1 MNISGLQIKIKTD
14 NMDGETADEANNLL
28 RNGILVET
36 SKGLI
41 CMSLND
47 ALSSDLNLSVEDL
60 RNVAAQLISQQNVA
74 GSKDRILQTS
84 INCDSDGF
92 SSECSDISSIS
103 TTTSGS
109 GVQSAFL
116 TFSSLSND
124 IHTNIFNCEG
134 QIQSI
139 INRPKIVSIS
149 NLAFEK
155 TVHNVSSIITEK
167 IDAPLIELGSTN
179 GEMTNK
185 SSVTTNIK
193 THTAEELINPT
204 ISKNIVEVI
213 KPKKG
218 RGGWPKGRKRK
229 PELLNL
235 PPKAPATGYNLYLN
249 EQRKLFK
256 ESNLAFH
263 EITKIIGNRWSSLT
277 LEEKKPYLEKAEED
291 KKRYREELRQY
302 RQSDAY
308 RAYLTKKR
316 KKRLQNNVL
325 SESDMDATD
334 DFDEED
340 NEELYCRT
348 CDQWFHNLHNKREHL
363 QGKQHLQSV
372 AGDITRELGSDIEGV
387 ATTSTVSFSTSLD
400 ESSLDGMPN
409 LKNTTDGQTNTSC
422 NVYDAMANLA
432 AIVSKREKEIKILQN
447 RLDESKSQQ
456 EALCSQLLQLNE
468 RHKKLQKDLLQLKE
482 NEKNME
488 SRVFHLWQVPSW
500 FIITDFN
507 TDSATDFTEG
517 TE

>member
-1 MNISGLQIKIKTD
+1 MESPNLQIKIKSD
-14 NMDGETADEANNLL
+14 PNLEGEAADEANNLL

-47 ALSSDLNLSVEDL
+47 ALSLDLNLSVDDL
-60 RNVAAQLISQQNVA
+60 RNVAAQLISQQNVVA
-74 GSKDRILQTS
+74 HPTKIGHINL
-84 INCDSDGF
+84 NCDSDGF
-92 SSECSDISSIS
+92 SSECSDIS

-109 GVQSAFL
+109 TV
-116 TFSSLSND
+116 LSNFKT
-124 IHTNIFNCEG
+124 IPPLLNEVHANMFKYENQTN
-134 QIQSI
+134 SI
-139 INRPKIVSIS
+139 IRPKGENIIVLSEEKPVDVKIGISTITEPVMAVDPVVNQIKVSI
-149 NLAFEK
+149 
-155 TVHNVSSIITEK
+155 
-167 IDAPLIELGSTN
+167 D
-179 GEMTNK
+179 
-185 SSVTTNIK
+185 
-193 THTAEELINPT
+193 
-204 ISKNIVEVI
+204 IS

-235 PPKAPATGYNLYLN
+235 PPKAPATGYTLYLN

-256 ESNLAFH
+256 DSSLAFH
-263 EITKIIGNRWSSLT
+263 EITKIIGNKWSSLT

-291 KKRYREELRQY
+291 KKRYREELKQY

-316 KKRLQNNVL
+316 KKRMQYNVM

-372 AGDITRELGSDIEGV
+372 AGDMTRELSSDPDALG
-387 ATTSTVSFSTSLD
+387 ATSAMSFSTSLD

-409 LKNTTDGQTNTSC
+409 MRTSSSSSTIS
-422 NVYDAMANLA
+422 DAMANLA
-432 AIVSKREKEIKILQN
+432 AMVTKRETEIKTLKYRQN
-447 RLDESKSQQ
+447 ESISQQ
-456 EALCSQLLQLNE
+456 QALGNQLYQLNE
-468 RHKKLQKDLLQLKE
+468 RHKKLQKDLLLLKE
-482 NEKNME
+482 SEKEME
-488 SRVFHLWQVPSW
+488 SKVFCLWQVPSW
-500 FIITDFN
+500 FIITDVS
-507 TDSATDFTEG
+507 TDSVTDCNESTE
-517 TE
+517 